1 MSRNTNLGLA
11 LLVGVAVGAGLG
23 ILLAPDKGS
32 KTREKI
38 KDGIDDAKKKVK
50 DKYDSVSADIKER
63 IKNSNPEEAYDEIVS
78 TLNQKSEDV
87 IKFMEE
93 KLAKLKSEAAKFQ

>member
-1 MSRNTNLGLA
+1 MSRNSDLGVA
-11 LLVGVAVGAGLG
+11 LLIGVAVGAGLG

-38 KDGIDDAKKKVK
+38 KDGFDDAKKKAK
-50 DKYDSVSADIKER
+50 DKFDSVSSEIKEK
-63 IKNSNPEEAYDEIVS
+63 ISNVNPEEAYNDIVS
-78 TLNQKSEDV
+78 NLNQKSEDV

-93 KLAKLKSEAAKFQ
+93 KLAKLKTEAAKYQ

>member
-1 MSRNTNLGLA
+1 MSRNSDLGIA
-11 LLVGVAVGAGLG
+11 LLIGVAVGAGLG

-38 KDGIDDAKKKVK
+38 KDGFDDAKKKVK
-50 DKYDSVSADIKER
+50 DKYDSVSSDIKER
-63 IKNSNPEEAYDEIVS
+63 ISNVNPEEAYNDIVS
-78 TLNQKSEDV
+78 NLSQKSEDV

-93 KLAKLKSEAAKFQ
+93 KLAKLKTEAAKYQ

>member
-1 MSRNTNLGLA
+1 MSRNTDLGLA

-38 KDGIDDAKKKVK
+38 KDGFDDAKKKAK
-50 DKYDSVSADIKER
+50 DKYDSVSSSVKE
-63 IKNSNPEEAYDEIVS
+63 KFSNVNPEKAYDDIVS
-78 TLNQKSEDV
+78 DLSNKSEDV

-93 KLAKLKSEAAKFQ
+93 KLAKLKREAAKFQ